1 MFKKVF
7 YWISSVLQVLLLIAA
22 FGIQYFSTN
31 KMGMMRY
38 VVFTNHKWEGQYPIS
53 LLQYTTIAILVALAA
68 ITCVKYAKS
77 KTGLPMI
84 AVQAVITLVFVVFT
98 LAFSTESF
106 RSYYF
111 MSLMLAFIALIQG
124 IKVLVYLKR

>member
-1 MFKKVF
+1 MFKKIF
-7 YWISSVLQVLLLIAA
+7 YWIPSLLQALLLTAA

-38 VVFTNHKWEGQYPIS
+38 VIFTNRKWEEQYPIA
-53 LLQYTTIAILVALAA
+53 LLQYIAITVLVAFAA
-68 ITCVKYAKS
+68 AAYVKYAKS

-84 AVQAVITLVFVVFT
+84 VVQAMTTFVFMVFT

-111 MSLMLAFIALIQG
+111 MSLILAIIALIQG
-124 IKVLVYLKR
+124 IKVIMYFKR

>member
-7 YWISSVLQVLLLIAA
+7 YWISSLLQVLLLIAA

-38 VVFTNHKWEGQYPIS
+38 VVFTNHKWEGQYTIA
-53 LLQYTTIAILVALAA
+53 LLQYIAIAVLVAFTVAA
-68 ITCVKYAKS
+68 CVIYAKN
-77 KTGLPMI
+77 KTGLPML

-111 MSLMLAFIALIQG
+111 MSLMLAIIALIQG
-124 IKVLVYLKR
+124 IKVLVYSKR